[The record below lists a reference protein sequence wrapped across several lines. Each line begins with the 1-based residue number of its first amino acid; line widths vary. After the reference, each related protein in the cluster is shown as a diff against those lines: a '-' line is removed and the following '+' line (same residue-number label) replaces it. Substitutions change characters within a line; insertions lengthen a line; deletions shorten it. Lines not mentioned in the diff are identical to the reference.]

1 MNTDVVKNNLID
13 KIVEKINKIPKH
25 HELRLNPELI
35 LLVCNIVENTINK
48 SDKVSKK
55 DVVIDVF
62 KQINH
67 ITCENDINLLGSL
80 IEFLHS
86 NDKIK
91 KVKLLSK
98 LHFTQLVGLKRS
110 FFNLAV
116 QQIIHYTINYFLEKY
131 LLKMG
136 VSKFVIILILLI

>member
-1 MNTDVVKNNLID
+1 M
-13 KIVEKINKIPKH
+13 
-25 HELRLNPELI
+25 I

-48 SDKVSKK
+48 SDKVNKK
-55 DVVIDVF
+55 DVVIDIF

-91 KVKLLSK
+91 KL
-98 LHFTQLVGLKRS
+98 
-110 FFNLAV
+110 
-116 QQIIHYTINYFLEKY
+116 NY
-131 LLKMG
+131 
-136 VSKFVIILILLI
+136 